1 MNGLVTRFVAAGLVL
16 LLSVVVGCGGGVPA
30 QSEAEVAAAGNRRS
44 DEIEQI
50 ASALEASLE
59 VAELGVW
66 RVVEPVTFRHG
77 VSAGS
82 GSPLVATISFTCMFP
97 ITIEGTE
104 HENLVRHSGRLVFHQ
119 NQWRLQQVGVSFKYF
134 NEDEFTAESDLL
146 AASLLDGGK
155 LTVLKSVW
163 STTVRDTVKLQLAAR
178 ELERAEAL
186 RAREEAVALKQAEA
200 DAEAE
205 AKSAKLDELAEAAR
219 LAVMTTRLSKIAR
232 TANANLGATIEGV
245 DGLRLSGGVEVEVE
259 LAADAYRG
267 WVAFAATPR
276 DVKVEYTASRFG
288 RPWVYAGLVADEG
301 WDGPSRRVL
310 SAFLDKRLSEPP
322 AAKK

>member
-1 MNGLVTRFVAAGLVL
+1 M
-16 LLSVVVGCGGGVPA
+16 
-30 QSEAEVAAAGNRRS
+30 
-44 DEIEQI
+44 
-50 ASALEASLE
+50 
-59 VAELGVW
+59 
-66 RVVEPVTFRHG
+66 
-77 VSAGS
+77 
-82 GSPLVATISFTCMFP
+82 
-97 ITIEGTE
+97 
-104 HENLVRHSGRLVFHQ
+104 
-119 NQWRLQQVGVSFKYF
+119 
-134 NEDEFTAESDLL
+134 
-146 AASLLDGGK
+146 
-155 LTVLKSVW
+155 
-163 STTVRDTVKLQLAAR
+163 
-178 ELERAEAL
+178 
-186 RAREEAVALKQAEA
+186 ALKQAEA
-200 DAEAE
+200 DAE

-259 LAADAYRG
+259 LAVDAYRG